1 METYLIIAV
10 VILSVI
16 CVILFGKIIVMKKST
31 KEIKDCMER
40 IIGKDTNEQITISSS
55 DNQICSL
62 ASAINRQLCILRKER
77 LNYENGDRELKK
89 AITNISHDLRTPLTA
104 ILGYTQMAKNED
116 DEKKVKEYLSII
128 DGRATK
134 MKELTNELFT
144 YSLMTAPDK
153 ELILNE
159 TDIRSVLED
168 SIAENYVL
176 LTDNNIIPQIYISAN
191 PVIKSVNSDALQRVL
206 SNIISNA
213 AKYSDGDLKIT
224 LAENGMIT
232 FSNTAENLSN
242 IEVGRLFDR
251 FFTVENGQKSTGLG
265 LSIAKCLTE
274 KMGGR
279 IFAEYKER
287 KLIIQLI
294 F

>member
-176 LTDNNIIPQIYISAN
+176 LTDNNIIPQIDISAN
-191 PVIKSVNSDALQRVL
+191 PVIKSVDSDALQRVF

-224 LAENGMIT
+224 LAENGIIT

-287 KLIIQLI
+287 KLVIQLI